1 MSTCPVENL
10 HSSQQNPKKHL
21 AVKECSGNRLEPE
34 AALSSR
40 SSAEEGREVSLWL
53 AGIHR
58 INRGAIAKLLDDP
71 DCNCNGQA
79 KSNHE

>member
-21 AVKECSGNRLEPE
+21 AVKECSGKRLAPE

-58 INRGAIAKLLDDP
+58 GSIAKLLDDP
-71 DCNCNGQA
+71 NCNCNGKP
-79 KSNHE
+79 KSNHK

>member
-21 AVKECSGNRLEPE
+21 AVKECSGNRLVPE

-40 SSAEEGREVSLWL
+40 SSAEEGREVSLRL
-53 AGIHR
+53 AGIH
-58 INRGAIAKLLDDP
+58 RGAIAKLLDDP